1 MRSSAGLLAVCI
13 GLSLSGCHRPTATFQ
28 PSRREVFYTPITPR
42 STAEPAPTT
51 SQPTPA
57 EPAAPPV
64 AYADA
69 TPAIPSASVPATQR
83 IQEHHVRAQRLL
95 MPRPAPTPPVAPD
108 QASQPADD
116 LQNGPGPGPKQRKTL
131 REILGLPPKKK
142 LNWWQRIS
150 WQLKASIVV
159 ILVAVVFAILN
170 ITILAIIFGIIGAYL
185 LIRGLK
191 KSFKVRRGIFG
202 LGGG

>member
-1 MRSSAGLLAVCI
+1 M
-13 GLSLSGCHRPTATFQ
+13 ATFQ
-28 PSRREVFYTPITPR
+28 PSKRETFYTPLARQTPEL
-42 STAEPAPTT
+42 A
-51 SQPTPA
+51 SQPAKPPQPQPEQPTEA
-57 EPAAPPV
+57 IAPV

-69 TPAIPSASVPATQR
+69 RPAAPAAPLSQR
-83 IQEHHVRAQRLL
+83 VQQHQAHAQRLL
-95 MPRPAPTPPVAPD
+95 TSRPARTQDRPTPPVAPD
-108 QASQPADD
+108 QPNQPADQ
-116 LQNGPGPGPKQRKTL
+116 LQDGPGPGPKQRKTL

-150 WQLKASIVV
+150 WQLKASVVV
-159 ILVAVVFAILN
+159 IMVAVVFAILQ

-191 KSFKVRRGIFG
+191 KSFKVRRGLFG

>member
-1 MRSSAGLLAVCI
+1 MFQRSN
-13 GLSLSGCHRPTATFQ
+13 
-28 PSRREVFYTPITPR
+28 REVFYTPLASRPTP
-42 STAEPAPTT
+42 EPAPAA

-57 EPAAPPV
+57 APTEPPV
-64 AYADA
+64 AYANA
-69 TPAIPSASVPATQR
+69 APAAPVVPASQR
-83 IQEHHVRAQRLL
+83 VQQHHAHAQRLL
-95 MPRPAPTPPVAPD
+95 TNRTAPAAPVAPAKPD
-108 QASQPADD
+108 HPADQ

-150 WQLKASIVV
+150 WQLKASVVV
-159 ILVAVVFAILN
+159 ILVAVVFAILQ

-185 LIRGLK
+185 LVRGLK
-191 KSFKVRRGIFG
+191 KSFKVRRGLFG